1 TVDDNAQAQTVLNKI
16 INYETNSGEPAT
28 LSTSC
33 CNPQAQ
39 YNMGN
44 WRNQVCF
51 IAHDGDGDIHLDEA
65 DQLADTVVKDY
76 PNLNVNKI
84 YLDAYQMIQ
93 TPGGP
98 RYPDVNAAID
108 NQMNQGLL
116 IINFTGH
123 GGQLGLAVSRV
134 LTFDDI
140 YSWTNI
146 NKLSLFFTASCEF
159 ARYDDPAQISAG
171 ELCLQTAN
179 GGNIALMTTVRDV
192 YSGGNF
198 NLNLNFY
205 DNIYSRLPDST
216 LPRLGDLFSIAK
228 NLTGPIVNSRMF
240 ALLGDPAVRL
250 NYPKNKVITTAINSV
265 PLVPGKFDTLKALA
279 KVTVTG
285 YVADPSGNMMS
296 GFNGVL
302 YPTVFDKPTYEFTL
316 NNLGGSSSPIRQFKL
331 QKNVVYKGR
340 VTVTNGKFSFAFVV
354 PKDIQYNYGFGKI
367 SYYAQ
372 NGTQDAT
379 GNYDSIIVGGSSPAI
394 LSTKGPQV
402 KLFMNDSNFAYGG
415 MTNENPQL
423 FAQLYDSNGI
433 NTAGSSIG
441 HDITAVLDNNTQN
454 TIDLNQYYQ
463 PALNSYQ
470 KGTVT
475 YPFSSLPAGTHTLSL
490 RVWNV
495 YNNTTQAST
504 EFVVEPKANLQ
515 LQHVLNYPNPFTTNT
530 QFYFELNEVCDL
542 LDVQI
547 QVFTVSGK
555 LVKNII
561 TQVKSDSFRSQP
573 IDWNGRDD
581 FGDKLANGV
590 YIYHV
595 KIRTS
600 EGTTTD
606 SYQKLVIL

>member
-1 TVDDNAQAQTVLNKI
+1 
-16 INYETNSGEPAT
+16 
-28 LSTSC
+28 
-33 CNPQAQ
+33 
-39 YNMGN
+39 
-44 WRNQVCF
+44 
-51 IAHDGDGDIHLDEA
+51 
-65 DQLADTVVKDY
+65 
-76 PNLNVNKI
+76 
-84 YLDAYQMIQ
+84 
-93 TPGGP
+93 
-98 RYPDVNAAID
+98 
-108 NQMNQGLL
+108 
-116 IINFTGH
+116 
-123 GGQLGLAVSRV
+123 
-134 LTFDDI
+134 
-140 YSWTNI
+140 
-146 NKLSLFFTASCEF
+146 
-159 ARYDDPAQISAG
+159 
-171 ELCLQTAN
+171 
-179 GGNIALMTTVRDV
+179 
-192 YSGGNF
+192 
-198 NLNLNFY
+198 
-205 DNIYSRLPDST
+205 
-216 LPRLGDLFSIAK
+216 
-228 NLTGPIVNSRMF
+228 
-240 ALLGDPAVRL
+240 
-250 NYPKNKVITTAINSV
+250 V